1 MRFLYKIH
9 SGYDGFRPAVLPD
22 RMDGRRLRLAWRH
35 YIEVVETGWE
45 CWVYFHGP
53 HKFENGVYA
62 KGIVDGIDL
71 AASEV
76 SLRVREY
83 KTDRPI
89 TSRKLSARVAE
100 AVGTR
105 YRQVFLWPDDWTVAP
120 QCEVRAC
127 TAKQC
132 GDCET
137 WAKLPL
143 IGEGEATTP
152 SRLQWSTYEDVVAAH
167 WIVPSR
173 CYETRIRTEVRDL
186 TRRFTEFKLGDMAY
200 GFPFA
205 LSIFEATPAARTAG
219 VRLRCSDSAVAGQA
233 GEARETPNAGIGQGT
248 RSPAGSA
255 DAGDANAVLERIQA
269 SHAGGRLHGIAVR
282 GTLSQGPASQCA
294 ERRRED
300 IAR

>member
-22 RMDGRRLRLAWRH
+22 RMDGRRLRLGWRH
-35 YIEVVETGWE
+35 YIEVVEKGWE

-53 HKFENGVYA
+53 QKFENGVYA
-62 KGIVDGIDL
+62 KGLVDGIDL
-71 AASEV
+71 AAGEV

-132 GDCET
+132 DDCET

-143 IGEGEATTP
+143 IGEGESTTP
-152 SRLQWSTYEDVVAAH
+152 SRLRWSTCEDVVAAH

-173 CYETRIRTEVRDL
+173 CYATRIRTEVRDL
-186 TRRFTEFKLGDMAY
+186 TRRFTEFKLGEMAY

-205 LSIFEATPAARTAG
+205 LSIFEQ
-219 VRLRCSDSAVAGQA
+219 LRQRDL
-233 GEARETPNAGIGQGT
+233 
-248 RSPAGSA
+248 
-255 DAGDANAVLERIQA
+255 LEFEGLPQN
-269 SHAGGRLHGIAVR
+269 LW
-282 GTLSQGPASQCA
+282 A
-294 ERRRED
+294 ELRFS
-300 IAR
+300 